1 MTSRV
6 WVGVSVKNQFDIA
19 VQKERGMKEM
29 NHTQSVTFPNMQR
42 DLNIGGLPVLRE
54 VAGPICAHCGSLR
67 YFLVFRVSGD
77 GRNGILAGRCSR
89 CRNPRELTASEIE
102 TGCHA

>member
-1 MTSRV
+1 
-6 WVGVSVKNQFDIA
+6 
-19 VQKERGMKEM
+19 MKEM
-29 NHTQSVTFPNMQR
+29 NHTQAVTFPNMQR
-42 DLNIGGLPVLRE
+42 DLNIGGLPVLRDL
-54 VAGPICAHCGSLR
+54 AGPICAHCGSLR

-102 TGCHA
+102 GGYHA

>member
-6 WVGVSVKNQFDIA
+6 VGVSVKNPFDIA

-29 NHTQSVTFPNMQR
+29 NHTQSVTIPNMMQR

-54 VAGPICAHCGSLR
+54 LAGPICAHCGSLR
-67 YFLVFRVSGD
+67 YLLVFRVSGD

-102 TGCHA
+102 RGCHA